1 MVTREIL
8 SSEGS
13 VMIVKVRLAEGFAGD
28 IDQHPEE
35 QVSYIEEGQ
44 VEFEVDGHKRI
55 LNPGDVQYVPSN
67 SKHQVKVLK
76 ECVLLDV
83 FTPIRQDLLAT
94 TDK

>member
-13 VMIVKVRLAEGFAGD
+13 VMVVKVRLAEGFAGD
-28 IDQHPEE
+28 VDQHPEE
-35 QVSYIEEGQ
+35 QVTYIVEGQ
-44 VEFEVDGHKRI
+44 LEFDVEGDKRI
-55 LNPGDVQYVPSN
+55 LNPGDTQYIPSN

-83 FTPIRQDLLAT
+83 FTPIRKDLLA
-94 TDK
+94 KS